1 MSSAHSRRVD
11 AAHRLRT
18 PAWKRIEDLVL
29 GIPLTVIALPF
40 LIVIGLA
47 IAAES
52 GGPVFYVDE
61 RIGAGGRP
69 FRMIKFRTMVH
80 GAVGQG
86 MGRLVASSDSRITR
100 VGTALRRWSADELPQ
115 ILNVLR
121 GDMSIVG
128 PRPTYAEQVAR
139 YTERHRGRLRAKPG
153 ITGLAQVSGRND
165 LSWRERIELDL
176 AYVERL
182 SPWLDLWVLLRTPIT
197 VLRGVGL
204 YGTSGVT
211 PDYDEQQ
218 PPA

>member
-1 MSSAHSRRVD
+1 MSSAARRRRAG
-11 AAHRLRT
+11 AARPRAPASKRLEG
-18 PAWKRIEDLVL
+18 PVL

-69 FRMIKFRTMVH
+69 FRMIKFRTMVR
-80 GAVGQG
+80 GAVDQG
-86 MGRLVASSDSRITR
+86 MGRLVASSDTRITR
-100 VGTALRRWSADELPQ
+100 VGAALRRWSADELPQ

-128 PRPTYAEQVAR
+128 PRPTYAAQVAR
-139 YTERHRGRLRAKPG
+139 YTAQDRGRLRVKPG

-165 LSWRERIELDL
+165 LSWRERIDLDL
-176 AYVERL
+176 AYIDRL
-182 SPWLDLWVLLRTPIT
+182 SLGPDL
-197 VLRGVGL
+197 G
-204 YGTSGVT
+204 
-211 PDYDEQQ
+211 
-218 PPA
+218 

>member
-1 MSSAHSRRVD
+1 MNATRP
-11 AAHRLRT
+11 LRT

-29 GIPLTVIALPF
+29 GIPLTLVALPI
-40 LIVIGLA
+40 LAVIGLA
-47 IAAES
+47 IALES

-69 FRMIKFRTMVH
+69 FRMVKFRTMIH

-86 MGRLVASSDSRITR
+86 MGRLVSHRDERITR
-100 VGTALRRWSADELPQ
+100 VGAALRRWSADELPQ

-139 YTERHRGRLRAKPG
+139 YTERDRGRLRAKPG

-165 LSWRERIELDL
+165 LSWRERIDLDL

-182 SPWLDLWVLLRTPIT
+182 SPGLDLLILLKTPIT
-197 VLRGVGL
+197 VVRGAGL
-204 YGTSGVT
+204 YGRSGVT
-211 PDYDEQQ
+211 PDYDEQ
-218 PPA
+218 

>member
-11 AAHRLRT
+11 AAHRLRA

-69 FRMIKFRTMVH
+69 FRMIKFRTMVR
-80 GAVGQG
+80 GAVDQG
-86 MGRLVASSDSRITR
+86 MGRLVAVSDSRITR
-100 VGTALRRWSADELPQ
+100 VGAALRRWSVDELPQ

-121 GDMSIVG
+121 GDMSVVG

-139 YTERHRGRLRAKPG
+139 YSERDRGRLRAKPG

-165 LSWRERIELDL
+165 LSWRQRIDLDL
-176 AYVERL
+176 AYIDRL
-182 SPWLDLWVLLRTPIT
+182 SPWLDLSILVRTP
-197 VLRGVGL
+197 VVVARGLGL
-204 YGTSGVT
+204 YGKGGVT
-211 PDYDEQQ
+211 PDYE
-218 PPA
+218 